1 MLGMLRAI
9 PALVNLENRVLHPV
23 SDLSRIE
30 VNRRKRRMKTDRVD
44 ARKLLQM
51 LMRYH
56 GGERKLWSVVN
67 VPSAEAEDERQLNKE
82 LAALRIAEKRP
93 DILAELR

>member
-1 MLGMLRAI
+1 M
-9 PALVNLENRVLHPV
+9 
-23 SDLSRIE
+23 
-30 VNRRKRRMKTDRVD
+30 
-44 ARKLLQM
+44 
-51 LMRYH
+51 
-56 GGERKLWSVVN
+56 WSVVN